1 MIFLMLLITKF
12 WFKCKTLGSK
22 ELNAML
28 KHWNTRAD
36 EEEESERG
44 HEGNFREPGW
54 TVGERSFSVSLVSTQ
69 TFRCWTPQKW
79 QLCSSAAINSIAG
92 LTLQRLQYATRHNVT
107 TKGIGVTFLAL
118 KLLWRPHFLGK
129 AESALKNA
137 TRLSHTSS
145 WIWQRFLHKLI
156 CPPSPPHILK
166 NIKGME
172 HGRSEKAMSPLWSQT

>member
-1 MIFLMLLITKF
+1 MRKRKAREGMRGISGNQGEQSENGLSPFLSSQRRLSDAGLHRSDSSVPQQPLTASLD
-12 WFKCKTLGSK
+12 WHCNGCYTP
-22 ELNAML
+22 
-28 KHWNTRAD
+28 
-36 EEEESERG
+36 
-44 HEGNFREPGW
+44 PGTMW
-54 TVGERSFSVSLVSTQ
+54 PQKGLVSLSW
-69 TFRCWTPQKW
+69 R
-79 QLCSSAAINSIAG
+79 S
-92 LTLQRLQYATRHNVT
+92 
-107 TKGIGVTFLAL
+107 